1 MSVIAPP
8 LEDLIVYPDS
18 DGQPM
23 AENTVQYEWIV
34 RIKGNLD
41 AVFRDRPDVFVAGDN
56 LIYPVK
62 GRNDIRAAPDVYVA
76 FGRPKGDR
84 GSFQV
89 WKEGGVFPQVVF
101 EVLSPGNRAGE
112 MERKRTFYRV
122 YGAEEYYVYDP
133 DTDTTTGCTRTG
145 NSFTD
150 IPALNGWISP
160 RLGVRFDTSGSELQ
174 LFRPDGTPFLT
185 FDELDLARIES
196 EREATQA
203 RIRADAER
211 MRADGERS
219 RADAE
224 RSRAESEKQRAESE
238 QQRAESE
245 KQRAEMEK
253 TRADDAVAVAARM
266 AAKLRQLGIDPATL
280 SNTLP

>member
-1 MSVIAPP
+1 MSVTAPP

-23 AENTVQYEWIV
+23 AENSVQYEWIV

-101 EVLSPGNRAGE
+101 EVLSPGNTGRE
-112 MERKRTFYRV
+112 MALKRTFYRK
-122 YGAEEYYVYDP
+122 YGVEEYYVIDP
-133 DTDTTTGCTRTG
+133 DLGDVEATLRQKKKFVDVDDLT
-145 NSFTD
+145 NFV
-150 IPALNGWISP
+150 SP
-160 RLGVRFDTSGSELQ
+160 RLGIRFDTTGGELVI
-174 LFRPDGTPFLT
+174 FGPTGERFLT
-185 FDELDLARIES
+185 FDELSRRAA
-196 EREATQA
+196 EAEKALRQET
-203 RIRADAER
+203 RRADTQKR
-211 MRADGERS
+211 RADTQKR
-219 RADAE
+219 RADHADA
-224 RSRAESEKQRAESE
+224 RAE
-238 QQRAESE
+238 
-245 KQRAEMEK
+245 
-253 TRADDAVAVAARM
+253 VL
-266 AAKLRQLGIDPATL
+266 AAKLRELGLDPESL
-280 SNTLP
+280 